1 MNREELKEY
10 VGTTAFS
17 LGHVEKDY
25 IQHIILGSLSRNWS
39 GYLVFKGGTALQ
51 KIGLIN
57 RFSEDLD
64 FTEKNDISP
73 DKLADVVVKS
83 IESYNYPV
91 EVDEFSDK
99 EITSGFRVKV
109 EGPLYRN
116 NRGLCSIR
124 LEISRREEVLKQPTR
139 KEIDPPYRDVLPYV
153 IKVMDKDEIA
163 AEKVRAILTRDKVRD
178 VYDLYKLIE
187 NDATIDREII
197 EKKLEYYEMELE
209 KSEFIQRVIELSN
222 RWDTDL
228 RSLMDIVPEKEKV
241 LETVISEMKALG
253 NTSDES

>member
-25 IQHIILGSLSRNWS
+25 LQHIVLGSLSRNWS

-51 KIGLIN
+51 KIGMVN

-64 FTEKNDISP
+64 FTEKNYISSN
-73 DKLADVVVKS
+73 KLADTVVKA
-83 IESYNYPV
+83 IGSYNYPV

-116 NRGLCSIR
+116 NRGICSIR
-124 LEISRREEVLKQPTR
+124 LQVSRREEVLKDPIR

-178 VYDLYKLIE
+178 VYDLYKLVDDE
-187 NDATIDREII
+187 ARLDRDII
-197 EKKLEYYEMELE
+197 NKKLEYYDMELE
-209 KSEFIQRVIELSN
+209 ISGFIQRIKELSN

-228 RSLMDIVPEKEKV
+228 RSLMEFVPEKENA
-241 LETVISEMKALG
+241 LETLVFEMKRL
-253 NTSDES
+253 NHD

>member
-25 IQHIILGSLSRNWS
+25 IQHIVLGSLSRNWS

-51 KIGLIN
+51 KIGLVN

-64 FTEKNDISP
+64 FTEKNEISP
-73 DKLADVVVKS
+73 NKLADTVVKA
-83 IESYNYPV
+83 IESYNFPV

-116 NRGLCSIR
+116 NRGVCSIR
-124 LEISRREEVLKQPTR
+124 LQVSRREEVLKDPIK

-187 NDATIDREII
+187 NDAGLDRDMI
-197 EKKLEYYEMELE
+197 EKKLGYYEMELE
-209 KSEFIQRVIELSN
+209 RSEFIQRVKELSK

-228 RSLMDIVPEKEKV
+228 RSLMDTVPEKEKA
-241 LETVISEMKALG
+241 LETLTSEMKAV
-253 NTSDES
+253 

>member
-1 MNREELKEY
+1 MNREELKAY

-25 IQHIILGSLSRNWS
+25 IQHIVLGSLSRNWS

-51 KIGLIN
+51 KIGLVN
-57 RFSEDLD
+57 RFNEGLY
-64 FTEKNDISP
+64 FTEKKDISP
-73 DKLADVVVKS
+73 DKLADVVVKA
-83 IESYNYPV
+83 IKSYNYPV

-116 NRGLCSIR
+116 NRGVCSIR
-124 LEISRREEVLKQPTR
+124 LQVSRREEVLKDPMS

-153 IKVMDKDEIA
+153 IRVMDKDEIA
-163 AEKVRAILTRDKVRD
+163 AEKVRAILTRYKVRD

-187 NDATIDREII
+187 SEARLDKDMI
-197 EKKLEYYEMELE
+197 ERKLEYYEIELD
-209 KSEFIQRVIELSN
+209 KPEFIQ
-222 RWDTDL
+222 
-228 RSLMDIVPEKEKV
+228 KV
-241 LETVISEMKALG
+241 
-253 NTSDES
+253 